1 MTMTG
6 GTRREAM
13 ALDGNLVWALLLG
26 IGAGAILLFLQFT
39 PRPFLTTIAAILW
52 LVALMGVAALIQMR
66 QSQTAARSLER
77 LAWRIA
83 GLASLKLRHVRY
95 VARAPLTSYIR
106 WTVDWRKELK
116 TLNGMKTAMLL
127 AALTAIFM
135 ALGFMFGGTRGAAI
149 ALLVAAGMNL
159 FTYWNA
165 DKIVLRMHNA
175 REVDA
180 ASAHDF
186 YAMVRDL
193 AAKAALPMPRVYIV
207 DDPSPNAFATGRN
220 PENAAVAA
228 TTGLIQMLS
237 RDEVAAVMAHELAH
251 VRNRDTLVMTMVAT
265 IAGAISMIANFALFF
280 RGGNG
285 NGGNPIAAILA
296 VLVAPFAAMI
306 VQMAISRT
314 REYGADK
321 AGAEIC
327 GNPAALASALAK
339 ISGAAK
345 HRPMQAVEQNPAAAQ
360 LYIVPTGVS
369 DLFSTHPATEKR
381 IAALKAMSPRSS
393 IRRSA
398 LDPLGRGM

>member
-1 MTMTG
+1 M
-6 GTRREAM
+6 
-13 ALDGNLVWALLLG
+13 
-26 IGAGAILLFLQFT
+26 
-39 PRPFLTTIAAILW
+39 
-52 LVALMGVAALIQMR
+52 
-66 QSQTAARSLER
+66 
-77 LAWRIA
+77 
-83 GLASLKLRHVRY
+83 
-95 VARAPLTSYIR
+95 
-106 WTVDWRKELK
+106 
-116 TLNGMKTAMLL
+116 NGMKTAMLL

-180 ASAHDF
+180 ASAPDF
-186 YAMVRDL
+186 YVMVRDL

-280 RGGNG
+280 RGSNG

-345 HRPMQAVEQNPAAAQ
+345 HRPTQAVEQNPAAAQ

-398 LDPLGRGM
+398 LDPLGRGT